1 MIELII
7 GIITTIASGT
17 FAIWKGRQKE
27 RAQAAQAKSETDAR
41 LVQLELERVKA
52 AQETARQDTQV
63 QTMLID
69 LLRRNTEV
77 SAAAATSIDTNTQI
91 LRDLIEHEST
101 TRSEVDRVAQLM
113 NTAAETMQ
121 AVSAS
126 GALQRNTI
134 AEEVRQGNGKI
145 LRALADVLQALED
158 LAQEIKT
165 GMITQDQAK
174 QLFECISKLKTLL
187 PDEAI
192 NESPAPVESETKKPI
207 EEKKEE

>member
-1 MIELII
+1 MIELITVI
-7 GIITTIASGT
+7 FGLAGSIA
-17 FAIWKGRQKE
+17 AILRGRQKANAE
-27 RAQAAQAKSETDAR
+27 QRAQENETNAR
-41 LVQLELERVKA
+41 LAQIELERVKA
-52 AQETARQDTQV
+52 QQEATRQDTQV

-158 LAQEIKT
+158 LTKEIKT

-187 PDEAI
+187 PDEVI
-192 NESPAPVESETKKPI
+192 NESPAPAESETKKPI